1 MHSQLH
7 QGLEHADTPATRSTV
22 LVINQTAIRSQKVK
36 ALIDNGI
43 PTKIIKKTTF
53 IISLAFGL
61 ASIVALIMLWSVA
74 KLSGTIDSA
83 TGLLTDIFG
92 SGGAGFNIVSL
103 LSLPRIIFIGSIFSV
118 FQVVTWTLLAGIV
131 SVIYNMFAEYVGGW
145 EVTLTDDL

>member
-1 MHSQLH
+1 MPTSRA
-7 QGLEHADTPATRSTV
+7 GTKRSRLRV
-22 LVINQTAIRSQKVK
+22 SYINPLSVI
-36 ALIDNGI
+36 
-43 PTKIIKKTTF
+43 KTTF

-103 LSLPRIIFIGSIFSV
+103 LSLPRIIFIGSVFTV
-118 FQVVTWTLLAGIV
+118 FQVVTWTLLSGIV
-131 SVIYNMFAEYVGGW
+131 SVIYNMFDEYVGGW

>member
-1 MHSQLH
+1 MSTSRSSKSRFQ
-7 QGLEHADTPATRSTV
+7 ATQSMPTTRAGTKRSRLRV
-22 LVINQTAIRSQKVK
+22 SYINPLSVI
-36 ALIDNGI
+36 
-43 PTKIIKKTTF
+43 KTTF

-103 LSLPRIIFIGSIFSV
+103 LSLPRIIFIGSVFTV
-118 FQVVTWTLLAGIV
+118 FQVVTWTLLSGIV
-131 SVIYNMFAEYVGGW
+131 SVIYNMFAEHVGGW

>member
-1 MHSQLH
+1 MSTSRSSKSRFQ
-7 QGLEHADTPATRSTV
+7 ATQSMPTTRAGTKRSRLRV
-22 LVINQTAIRSQKVK
+22 SYINPLSVI
-36 ALIDNGI
+36 
-43 PTKIIKKTTF
+43 KTTF

-103 LSLPRIIFIGSIFSV
+103 LSLPRIIFIGSVFTV
-118 FQVVTWTLLAGIV
+118 FQVVTWTLLSGIV
-131 SVIYNMFAEYVGGW
+131 SVIYNMCAEYVGGW

>member
-1 MHSQLH
+1 MSTSRSSKSRFQ
-7 QGLEHADTPATRSTV
+7 ATQSMPTTRPGTKRSRLRV
-22 LVINQTAIRSQKVK
+22 SYINPLSVI
-36 ALIDNGI
+36 
-43 PTKIIKKTTF
+43 KTTF

-103 LSLPRIIFIGSIFSV
+103 LSLPRIIFIGSVFTV
-118 FQVVTWTLLAGIV
+118 FQVVTWTLLSGIV
-131 SVIYNMFAEYVGGW
+131 SVIYNMFAEYVGSW
-145 EVTLTDDL
+145 EVTLTDEL

>member
-1 MHSQLH
+1 MSTSRSSKSRFQ
-7 QGLEHADTPATRSTV
+7 ATQSMPTTRAGTKRSRLRV
-22 LVINQTAIRSQKVK
+22 SYINPLSVI
-36 ALIDNGI
+36 
-43 PTKIIKKTTF
+43 KTTF

-103 LSLPRIIFIGSIFSV
+103 LSLPRIIFIGSVFTV
-118 FQVVTWTLLAGIV
+118 FQVVTWTLLSGIV
-131 SVIYNMFAEYVGGW
+131 SVIYNMFSEYVGGW